1 MARWSLKKQAS
12 SHSLSELILDTQM
25 LKEAWEGELLSPAV
39 SRRCVEH
46 LQSKI
51 RVSEQYVGLLQE
63 VVMNAFGSLIPRV
76 DTVFHNQISPRIF
89 DEVDG
94 GLRLGAVL
102 VPIDRGCNL
111 KAVEDAFE

>member
-1 MARWSLKKQAS
+1 
-12 SHSLSELILDTQM
+12 
-25 LKEAWEGELLSPAV
+25 
-39 SRRCVEH
+39 
-46 LQSKI
+46 
-51 RVSEQYVGLLQE
+51 
-63 VVMNAFGSLIPRV
+63 MNAFGSLIPRV

-89 DEVDG
+89 DEVDD

>member
-1 MARWSLKKQAS
+1 M
-12 SHSLSELILDTQM
+12 
-25 LKEAWEGELLSPAV
+25 
-39 SRRCVEH
+39 
-46 LQSKI
+46 
-51 RVSEQYVGLLQE
+51 LQE
-63 VVMNAFGSLIPRV
+63 VVLNAFGNLIPRV

-89 DEVDG
+89 DEVDD